1 MDKLTPGSN
10 CSGQRHKKRRIS
22 LRRKAF
28 TSIAIVYAV
37 LIAYFFYFAVVR
49 QHHAVEEELINAAR
63 MKANLISAVISAVIS
78 ESLLHEN
85 KVFLNGLVEDVLK
98 DGELEYISIVDKKGD
113 EIAEGGKLSMLSAD
127 TKNRDNKGISRYLTV
142 IREIGKGKGFLHGA
156 GHVFDIYTPVV
167 HEGRNVGGFHLGINT
182 RRANRRLENITY
194 LGITFIALFI
204 LTGISLGYF
213 LDRRLRGALKK
224 LIQTTERM
232 AGGDLTRRVSIDTG
246 DELEELGGSFNRMA
260 QALSER
266 EKELITARRTMIS
279 MFNGITAGIAYI
291 SRNYEIIQV
300 NNAYDELITNVG
312 GVSKNKHKCYQLLWH
327 REVPCQDCSGL
338 FAMKRGASCDL
349 QKEIVFESGVKH
361 ILWIHAYP
369 VLDQEN
375 NTIGFVEYILDITQ
389 QRKMEDELKNY
400 SERLEEI
407 IQERTSSLKEAQVQ
421 IMHQEKM
428 AALGQ
433 MAAGVAHEIGNPLA
447 ALSSLLRSLENG
459 SGARN
464 MVSGSNSTSEKTR
477 VMKEQI
483 DRISR
488 IVREMMDFSRPT
500 EYRKSLTH
508 VNQVIAS
515 ALGIAK
521 YDKRLKNVRVMT
533 SLDSEIPALK
543 LDGDQL
549 LQACL
554 NIIFNAGDAMNGE
567 GVLSVTSRYEEDF
580 VTVIFEDTGPGI
592 PEKQL
597 PHLFEPF
604 FTTKDVGVGTGLG
617 LYVSYGIMQN
627 LGGSIRASNKQGS
640 GSVFTMKIPTK
651 LQ

>member
-1 MDKLTPGSN
+1 MGKSAEEFTNS
-10 CSGQRHKKRRIS
+10 SGRQHRKRRTSI
-22 LRRKAF
+22 RRKAF
-28 TSIAIVYAV
+28 TSLSIAYVV
-37 LIAYFFYFAVVR
+37 LIAYFFYFAVVK
-49 QHHAVEEELINAAR
+49 QHYAAEDELLSEAR
-63 MKANLISAVISAVIS
+63 MKASLVSTAIS
-78 ESLLHEN
+78 EYVLRKDET
-85 KVFLNGLVEDVLK
+85 FLK
-98 DGELEYISIVDKKGD
+98 DLIENALKDRELEYIRILDKKGD
-113 EIAEGGKLSMLSAD
+113 VIAEGGKLNVFPAD
-127 TKNRDNKGISRYLTV
+127 KDSVRHRGDNMSLTIV
-142 IREIGKGKGFLHGA
+142 QEIGQGEGFLHGA
-156 GHVFDIYTPVV
+156 GHIFDIYMPVAYK
-167 HEGRNVGGFHLGINT
+167 GKTIGGLQLGVNT
-182 RRANRRLENITY
+182 RRANRRLENIAY
-194 LGITFIALFI
+194 LGITFTALII
-204 LTGISLGYF
+204 LTGILLGCF

-291 SRNYEIIQV
+291 SREYEIIYA
-300 NNAYDELITNVG
+300 NHAYNELVTNVG
-312 GVSKNKHKCYQLLWH
+312 GSSNNKHKCYELVWC
-327 REVPCQDCSGL
+327 RELPCEDCSGL
-338 FAMKRGASCDL
+338 FAMERGVSCDI
-349 QKEIVFESGVKH
+349 QKDIIFENGEKH

-369 VLDQEN
+369 VQDQEN
-375 NTIGFVEYILDITQ
+375 NTIGFVEYILDITD
-389 QRKMEDELKNY
+389 QRKMENELKHY
-400 SERLEEI
+400 TEHLEEI
-407 IQERTSSLKEAQVQ
+407 VQERTSSLKEAQVQ
-421 IMHQEKM
+421 IVHQEKM

-447 ALSSLLRSLENG
+447 ALSSLLRNLE
-459 SGARN
+459 SALVVQSST
-464 MVSGSNSTSEKTR
+464 VSVNDSITEKTG

-488 IVREMMDFSRPT
+488 IVREMMDFSRPA

-508 VNQVIAS
+508 VNQVIRS
-515 ALGIAK
+515 ALGISK
-521 YDKRLKNVRVMT
+521 YDKRLKNVRVNT

-567 GVLSVTSRYEEDF
+567 GVLSVTSMYEGGYIRI
-580 VTVIFEDTGPGI
+580 VFEDTGSGI
-592 PEKQL
+592 AEDQL

-604 FTTKDVGVGTGLG
+604 FTTKDVGEGTGLG

-627 LGGSIRASNKQGS
+627 LGGTIWASNRQGG
-640 GSVFTMKIPTK
+640 GSVFTMKIPTGK
-651 LQ
+651 